1 METNRGFT
9 LIELMVVI
17 AIIAIIA
24 GIAVPNY
31 QSSMQNTRET
41 SARNSL
47 VGALQLARSEAVTRG
62 LTVTVTTDGS
72 TWVVNDGTNDIRV
85 IEIPDGVAADN
96 VAVTFQTNGRPQITA
111 TIDIGGRDVALN
123 ALGRA
128 SIVPVSA
135 SDTEDDE

>member
-1 METNRGFT
+1 MKTSRGFT
-9 LIELMVVI
+9 LIELMIVI
-17 AIIAIIA
+17 ALIAIIA

-31 QSSMQNTRET
+31 QSSMQNSRET

-47 VGALQLARSEAVTRG
+47 VGALQLARSEAITRNI
-62 LTVTVTTDGS
+62 TVTVTTADS
-72 TWVVNDGTNDIRV
+72 TWVVNDGTEDIRV

-96 VAVTFQTNGRPQITA
+96 VAVTFQANGRPQTTA

-128 SIVPVSA
+128 SIVPASA